1 MVVYMQYPGVA
12 LDKDGRAFECP
23 VCRNTDLHDHGSY
36 CIICGTRIDNL
47 CLSAKNLSIKDMRQ
61 KNASEKESFNDIH
74 SEGCG
79 SNKPLPGN
87 ARYCPTCGERT
98 IFFYKGYLRQW
109 RQYLGNLLRID
120 DCKKSS

>member
-1 MVVYMQYPGVA
+1 MQYPGVA

-79 SNKPLPGN
+79 SNKPLRATQGTVQHVVKGPFSSTKATYGN
-87 ARYCPTCGERT
+87 G
-98 IFFYKGYLRQW
+98 
-109 RQYLGNLLRID
+109 GNT
-120 DCKKSS
+120 